1 MMTMWFS
8 RGVDAERIPAD
19 FSLSQEVSEVEVSA
33 AADSVAVPE
42 VDLAD
47 SEVVEASA
55 AAALQ
60 GVGKFFA
67 QINKKKSVFLATDFF
82 MN

>member
-1 MMTMWFS
+1 M
-8 RGVDAERIPAD
+8 DAERIPAD

-47 SEVVEASA
+47 SEVVEASVA
-55 AAALQ
+55 VALRED
-60 GVGKFFA
+60 GKRKFSP
-67 QINKKKSVFLATDFF
+67 KL
-82 MN
+82 